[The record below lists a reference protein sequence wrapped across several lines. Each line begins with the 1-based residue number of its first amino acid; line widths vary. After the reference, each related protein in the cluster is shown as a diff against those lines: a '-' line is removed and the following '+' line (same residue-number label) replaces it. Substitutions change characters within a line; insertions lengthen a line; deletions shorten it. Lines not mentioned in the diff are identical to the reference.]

1 MTSNV
6 VAKNSLMRGKFTRMV
21 LWMPSFISF
30 FEMPS
35 IMNLASQRGVS
46 SSSYCRQHDTGAIGK
61 LNSLWTAFRKKLIKD
76 DIRSTIRVIFLALV
90 SFSNSIAVISS

>member
-35 IMNLASQRGVS
+35 IMNLASLLAVNCTS
-46 SSSYCRQHDTGAIGK
+46 
-61 LNSLWTAFRKKLIKD
+61 
-76 DIRSTIRVIFLALV
+76 VIF
-90 SFSNSIAVISS
+90 AVKGFLLDRIQVAHPLT

>member
-35 IMNLASQRGVS
+35 IMNLASQMNTVLLRS
-46 SSSYCRQHDTGAIGK
+46 RCII
-61 LNSLWTAFRKKLIKD
+61 FRNKHHIANFQSAVAAEGRKIPPP
-76 DIRSTIRVIFLALV
+76 LV
-90 SFSNSIAVISS
+90 LLQ